1 MVYCMDK
8 ALITQLH
15 GACGAIIFISAI
27 LLFILQ
33 KGTRTHKTIG
43 KIYFYAWPIILI
55 TGYLIGSMVIVAI
68 VFMGFYLA
76 ITGMRFAQRK
86 NKTYERIDKIILAI
100 AAMVVL
106 FMLFAS
112 IKLLMI
118 GEFGF
123 AIVASIFT
131 FLYGFV
137 ITADACAH
145 IFHRPIIKPKQES
158 NWYLL
163 HLNRMNL
170 SFLTAVSAFAAVQEV
185 FERSELNFILPG
197 FFGAFVVRYS
207 VNYFRK
213 KLEKKV

>member
-1 MVYCMDK
+1 MDSWRAFPNMVYCMDK

-86 NKTYERIDKIILAI
+86 NKTYERIDKIILANGRLVH
-100 AAMVVL
+100 AVC
-106 FMLFAS
+106 
-112 IKLLMI
+112 KHQ
-118 GEFGF
+118 
-123 AIVASIFT
+123 IV
-131 FLYGFV
+131 
-137 ITADACAH
+137 DD
-145 IFHRPIIKPKQES
+145 
-158 NWYLL
+158 W
-163 HLNRMNL
+163 
-170 SFLTAVSAFAAVQEV
+170 
-185 FERSELNFILPG
+185 
-197 FFGAFVVRYS
+197 
-207 VNYFRK
+207 
-213 KLEKKV
+213 